1 MNLWVAL
8 DWGTTNFRA
17 YLMRGNDVVDKI
29 TTQEGMKFID
39 QQNFENT
46 LIKNI
51 KAWHDNFDFNLIG
64 GVATDLV
71 KLPSPVAIKMNCE
84 ANLA

>member
-17 YLMRGNDVVDKI
+17 YLMDDNKVVDQVS
-29 TTQEGMKFID
+29 TQEGMKFVH

-51 KAWHDNFDFNLIG
+51 KRWNNNFNFKVI
-64 GVATDLV
+64 VASGMVHFSDRYA
-71 KLPSPVAIKMNCE
+71 SPP
-84 ANLA
+84 